1 MQSTKQ
7 AVFMLGKEEYG
18 MDIMDVN
25 IIEKPIPIEPVAGL
39 PKNFKGIINLRGE
52 VIPIY
57 SLRRKFGLE
66 DAETDRDTRFIL
78 TTSNNVPVA
87 YEVDRM
93 VEIAQLEDNQQ
104 SEVPQIAKS
113 EDTAYMQSVA
123 NIRGQLVII
132 LNHNG
137 ILTREEQEKLQNVIK
152 K

>member
-1 MQSTKQ
+1 MQSTKK
-7 AVFMLGKEEYG
+7 AVFLLGKEEYG

-66 DAETDRDTRFIL
+66 DIEADRDTRFIL
-78 TTSNNVPVA
+78 TTSNNIPVA

-93 VEIAQLEDNQQ
+93 VEIAQLEDNQLN
-104 SEVPQIAKS
+104 EVPQIAKS
-113 EDTAYMQSVA
+113 EDTAYMQSVV

-137 ILTREEQEKLQNVIK
+137 ILTQEEQEKLQKVIK